1 MPLSGELLNCDCGT
15 GEGIITPG
23 SAVACVGVCEAFGD
37 SVGSPLGVANWN
49 SGVAVGP
56 GVAVLDPSNMSGV
69 AAVGP
74 GRGGFC
80 QI

>member
-1 MPLSGELLNCDCGT
+1 M
-15 GEGIITPG
+15 
-23 SAVACVGVCEAFGD
+23 ACVGVCETFGD
-37 SVGSPLGVANWN
+37 SVGNPLGVANWN

-56 GVAVLDPSNMSGV
+56 GVVVLDPSNISGV
-69 AAVGP
+69 VVGP